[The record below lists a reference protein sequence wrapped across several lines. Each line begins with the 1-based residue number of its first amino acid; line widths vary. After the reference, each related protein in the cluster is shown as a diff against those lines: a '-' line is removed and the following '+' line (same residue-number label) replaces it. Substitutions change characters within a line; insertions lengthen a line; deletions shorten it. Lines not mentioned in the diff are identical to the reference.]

1 MLLYSW
7 GRGKS
12 PVKGSVDSDR
22 ETDTGLLLA
31 NEARK
36 AAMMIVGCM
45 IK

>member
-7 GRGKS
+7 GKEKS

-22 ETDTGLLLA
+22 ETETGLLLA

-36 AAMMIVGCM
+36 AAMMIVGFM
-45 IK
+45 MN